1 MKPSEKAY
9 ELIKQFE
16 GLQLRAYKAIPSE
29 KYFTIGY
36 GHYSQDIKRG
46 QLITQNQA
54 ELFLHQDVAS
64 FAQKLATD
72 CPNLEQNEY
81 DALVSFIYNI
91 GWYNF
96 RYSMTREKVKNMHTK
111 WLPVQVARQII
122 LWVRAGGKVLLGLQ
136 KRRVIE
142 ANHFLGYDCFELKDG
157 NIIEHSKPLLRDG
170 K

>member
-29 KYFTIGY
+29 KYYTIGY
-36 GHYSQDIKRG
+36 GHYSKDIRKG

-54 ELFLHQDVAS
+54 EQFLHQDVAD

-72 CPNLEQNEY
+72 CPNLEQNQY
-81 DALVSFIYNI
+81 DALISLIYNI

-96 RYSMTREKVKNMHTK
+96 RHSMTREKVKNMHTK
-111 WLPVQVARQII
+111 WLPIQAARQIT

-142 ANHFLGYDCFELKDG
+142 ANHFLGYNCFELKDG
-157 NIIEHSKPLLRDG
+157 NIIEHLKTQMRDEQ
-170 K
+170 

>member
-36 GHYSQDIKRG
+36 GHYSKDIRKG

-54 ELFLHQDVAS
+54 EQFLHQDVAD

-72 CPNLEQNEY
+72 CPNLEQNQY
-81 DALVSFIYNI
+81 DALISLIYNI

-96 RYSMTREKVKNMHTK
+96 RHSMTREKVKNMHTK
-111 WLPVQVARQII
+111 WLPIQAARQIT

-136 KRRVIE
+136 KRRIIE
-142 ANHFLGYDCFELKDG
+142 ANYFLGT
-157 NIIEHSKPLLRDG
+157 EHFVLENGQIVERD
-170 K
+170 